1 MTNPRKG
8 PYRPLYKG
16 ETWIEPEELCYPNGA
31 MDRRCYCNYENRK
44 VIAYCGLPETP
55 TSSIIPACIRIKDI
69 RVRGFVT
76 SNENDFTFHKN
87 GEKSYNI
94 DHAIDTALTKLK
106 RITKT

>member
-1 MTNPRKG
+1 MPTPRKA

-31 MDRRCYCNYENRK
+31 MDRRCYCNFESHK

-55 TSSIIPACIRIKDI
+55 SSSIIPACIRIHDI

-76 SNENDFTFHKN
+76 CNENGFIFHK
-87 GEKSYNI
+87 GDKPYNI
-94 DHAIDTALTKLK
+94 DHAIDTALFKLK
-106 RITKT
+106 KITKT